1 MKLIY
6 ISKGRVYGGKMAKII
21 SIINLKGGVAKT
33 TTTVGLAQVLST
45 EFNKKVLVIDLD
57 AQTNA
62 TTMLIGEEKWLE
74 VNKDKQT
81 IAQLFYEGVYP
92 KSEKIFDINR
102 AILKGVSNIDE
113 VKLVDMLPS
122 SLDLID
128 IQEEVI
134 KAPRGIFSVIRPV
147 DLLDK
152 SLRKIKQKY
161 DYILI
166 DCPPNLGVIT
176 RNGLKVSDVYIIPT
190 VPDVLSTYGIPQIIS
205 RVNKFSK
212 ELEKEIK
219 PLGIV
224 ITKYREQSAL
234 HKRTVKE
241 LRKERDCRVFET
253 IFKENDNIANA
264 AEYINKSTM
273 RQKWGYKGQVDN
285 FKLLAE
291 EILRALGGEYGKEI
305 KGFI

>member
-1 MKLIY
+1 MTRV
-6 ISKGRVYGGKMAKII
+6 ISV
-21 SIINLKGGVAKT
+21 INLKGGVGKT
-33 TTTVGLAQVLST
+33 TTTVGLAQILSV
-45 EFNKKVLVIDLD
+45 EFNKKILVVDLD

-62 TTMLIGEEKWLE
+62 TTMLIGEEKWME
-74 VNKDKQT
+74 VNKQKQT

-92 KSEKIFDINR
+92 RSEKIFDINR
-102 AILKGVSNIDE
+102 ARLKGVSNIDE

-291 EILRALGGEYGKEI
+291 EIMRAMGDEYGKEI

>member
-1 MKLIY
+1 MTRV
-6 ISKGRVYGGKMAKII
+6 ISV
-21 SIINLKGGVAKT
+21 INLKGGVGKT
-33 TTTVGLAQVLST
+33 TTTVGLAQILSV
-45 EFNKKVLVIDLD
+45 EFNKKILVVDLD

-62 TTMLIGEEKWLE
+62 TTMLIGEEKWME
-74 VNKDKQT
+74 VNKQKQT

-92 KSEKIFDINR
+92 RSEKIFDINR
-102 AILKGVSNIDE
+102 AILKGVLNIDE

-291 EILRALGGEYGKEI
+291 EIMRAMGDEYGKEI

>member
-1 MKLIY
+1 MTRV
-6 ISKGRVYGGKMAKII
+6 ISV
-21 SIINLKGGVAKT
+21 INLKGGVGKT
-33 TTTVGLAQVLST
+33 TTTVGLAQILSV
-45 EFNKKVLVIDLD
+45 EFNKKILVVDLD

-62 TTMLIGEEKWLE
+62 TTMLIGEEKWME
-74 VNKDKQT
+74 VNKQKQT

-92 KSEKIFDINR
+92 RSEKIFDINR

-291 EILRALGGEYGKEI
+291 EIMRAMGDEYGKEI
-305 KGFI
+305 KGFM

>member
-1 MKLIY
+1 MTRV
-6 ISKGRVYGGKMAKII
+6 ISV
-21 SIINLKGGVAKT
+21 INLKGGVGKT
-33 TTTVGLAQVLST
+33 TTTVGLAQILSV
-45 EFNKKVLVIDLD
+45 EFNKKILVVDLD

-62 TTMLIGEEKWLE
+62 TTMLIGEEKWME
-74 VNKDKQT
+74 VNKQKQT

-92 KSEKIFDINR
+92 RSEKIFDINR

-166 DCPPNLGVIT
+166 YCPPNLGVIT

-291 EILRALGGEYGKEI
+291 EIMRAMGDEYGKEI

>member
-1 MKLIY
+1 MTRV
-6 ISKGRVYGGKMAKII
+6 ISV
-21 SIINLKGGVAKT
+21 INLKGGVGKT
-33 TTTVGLAQVLST
+33 TTTVGLAQILSV
-45 EFNKKVLVIDLD
+45 EFNKKILVVDLD

-62 TTMLIGEEKWLE
+62 TTMLIGEEKWME
-74 VNKDKQT
+74 VNKQKQT

-92 KSEKIFDINR
+92 RSEKIFDINR

-152 SLRKIKQKY
+152 SLRKIKQRY

-291 EILRALGGEYGKEI
+291 EIMRAMGDEYGKEI

>member
-1 MKLIY
+1 MTRV
-6 ISKGRVYGGKMAKII
+6 ISV
-21 SIINLKGGVAKT
+21 INLKGGVGKT
-33 TTTVGLAQVLST
+33 TTTVGLAQILSV
-45 EFNKKVLVIDLD
+45 EFNKKILVVDLD

-62 TTMLIGEEKWLE
+62 TTMLIGEEKWME
-74 VNKDKQT
+74 VNKQKQT

-92 KSEKIFDINR
+92 RSEKIFDINR

-205 RVNKFSK
+205 RINKFSK

-291 EILRALGGEYGKEI
+291 EIMRAMGDEYGKEI
-305 KGFI
+305 KGSI

>member
-1 MKLIY
+1 MTRV
-6 ISKGRVYGGKMAKII
+6 ISV
-21 SIINLKGGVAKT
+21 INLKGGVGKT
-33 TTTVGLAQVLST
+33 TTTVGLAQILSV
-45 EFNKKVLVIDLD
+45 EFNKKILVVDLD

-62 TTMLIGEEKWLE
+62 TTMLIGEEKWME
-74 VNKDKQT
+74 VNKQKQT

-92 KSEKIFDINR
+92 RSEKIFDINR

-273 RQKWGYKGQVDN
+273 RQKWVYKGQVDN

-291 EILRALGGEYGKEI
+291 EIMRAMGDEYGKEI

>member
-1 MKLIY
+1 MTRV
-6 ISKGRVYGGKMAKII
+6 ISV
-21 SIINLKGGVAKT
+21 INLKGGVGKT
-33 TTTVGLAQVLST
+33 TTTVGLAQILSV
-45 EFNKKVLVIDLD
+45 EFNKKILVVDLD

-62 TTMLIGEEKWLE
+62 TTMLIGEEKWME
-74 VNKDKQT
+74 VNKQKQT

-92 KSEKIFDINR
+92 RSEKIFDINR
-102 AILKGVSNIDE
+102 AILKGVANIDE

-291 EILRALGGEYGKEI
+291 EIMRAMGDEYGKEI

>member
-1 MKLIY
+1 MTRV
-6 ISKGRVYGGKMAKII
+6 ISV
-21 SIINLKGGVAKT
+21 INLKGGVGKT
-33 TTTVGLAQVLST
+33 TTTVGLAQILSV
-45 EFNKKVLVIDLD
+45 EFNKKILVVDLD

-62 TTMLIGEEKWLE
+62 TTMLIGEEKWME
-74 VNKDKQT
+74 VNKQKQT

-92 KSEKIFDINR
+92 RSEKIFDINR

-152 SLRKIKQKY
+152 SLMKIKQKY

-291 EILRALGGEYGKEI
+291 EIMKAMGDEYGKEI

>member
-1 MKLIY
+1 MTRV
-6 ISKGRVYGGKMAKII
+6 ISV
-21 SIINLKGGVAKT
+21 INLKGGVGKT
-33 TTTVGLAQVLST
+33 TTTVGLAQILSV
-45 EFNKKVLVIDLD
+45 EFNKKILVVDLD

-62 TTMLIGEEKWLE
+62 TTMLIGEEKWME
-74 VNKDKQT
+74 VNKQKQT

-92 KSEKIFDINR
+92 RSEKIFDINR

-224 ITKYREQSAL
+224 ITKYREQSTL
-234 HKRTVKE
+234 HKRTVNE
-241 LRKERDCRVFET
+241 LIKERDCRVFET

-291 EILRALGGEYGKEI
+291 EIMRAMGDEYGKEI
-305 KGFI
+305 KGSI

>member
-1 MKLIY
+1 MTRV
-6 ISKGRVYGGKMAKII
+6 ISV
-21 SIINLKGGVAKT
+21 INLKGGVGKT
-33 TTTVGLAQVLST
+33 TTTVGLAQILSV
-45 EFNKKVLVIDLD
+45 EFNKKILVVDLD

-62 TTMLIGEEKWLE
+62 TTMLIGEEKWME
-74 VNKDKQT
+74 VNKQKQT

-92 KSEKIFDINR
+92 RSEKIFDINR

-134 KAPRGIFSVIRPV
+134 KASRGIFSVIRPV

-291 EILRALGGEYGKEI
+291 EIMRAMGDEYGKEI
-305 KGFI
+305 KGSI

>member
-1 MKLIY
+1 MTRV
-6 ISKGRVYGGKMAKII
+6 ISV
-21 SIINLKGGVAKT
+21 INLKGGVGKT
-33 TTTVGLAQVLST
+33 TTTVGLAQILSV
-45 EFNKKVLVIDLD
+45 EFNKKILVVDLD

-62 TTMLIGEEKWLE
+62 TTMLIGEEKWME
-74 VNKDKQT
+74 VNKQKQT

-92 KSEKIFDINR
+92 RSEKIFDINR

-176 RNGLKVSDVYIIPT
+176 RKGLKVSDVYIIPT

-291 EILRALGGEYGKEI
+291 EIMRAMGDEYGKEI
-305 KGFI
+305 KGSI

>member
-1 MKLIY
+1 MTRV
-6 ISKGRVYGGKMAKII
+6 ISV
-21 SIINLKGGVAKT
+21 INLKGGVGKT
-33 TTTVGLAQVLST
+33 TTTVGLAQILSV
-45 EFNKKVLVIDLD
+45 EFNKKILVVDLD

-62 TTMLIGEEKWLE
+62 TTMLIGEEKWME
-74 VNKDKQT
+74 VNKQKQT

-92 KSEKIFDINR
+92 RSEKIFDINR

-190 VPDVLSTYGIPQIIS
+190 GPDVLSTYGIPQIIS

-291 EILRALGGEYGKEI
+291 EIMRAMGDEYGKEI

>member
-1 MKLIY
+1 MTRV
-6 ISKGRVYGGKMAKII
+6 ISV
-21 SIINLKGGVAKT
+21 INLKGGVGKT
-33 TTTVGLAQVLST
+33 TTTVGLAQILSV
-45 EFNKKVLVIDLD
+45 EFNKKILVVDLD

-62 TTMLIGEEKWLE
+62 TTMLIGEEKWME
-74 VNKDKQT
+74 VNKQKQT

-92 KSEKIFDINR
+92 RSEKIFDINR

-190 VPDVLSTYGIPQIIS
+190 VPDVLSTYGIPHIIS

-291 EILRALGGEYGKEI
+291 EIMRAMGDEYGKEI

>member
-1 MKLIY
+1 MTRLI
-6 ISKGRVYGGKMAKII
+6 SV
-21 SIINLKGGVAKT
+21 INLKGGVGKT
-33 TTTVGLAQVLST
+33 TTTVGLAQILSV
-45 EFNKKVLVIDLD
+45 EFNKKILVVDLD

-62 TTMLIGEEKWLE
+62 TTMLIGEEKWME
-74 VNKDKQT
+74 VNKQKQT

-92 KSEKIFDINR
+92 RSEKIFDINR

-291 EILRALGGEYGKEI
+291 EIMRAMGDEYGKEI

>member
-1 MKLIY
+1 MTRV
-6 ISKGRVYGGKMAKII
+6 ISV
-21 SIINLKGGVAKT
+21 INLKGEVGKT
-33 TTTVGLAQVLST
+33 TTTVGLAQILSV
-45 EFNKKVLVIDLD
+45 EFNKKILVVDLD

-62 TTMLIGEEKWLE
+62 TTMLIGEEKWME
-74 VNKDKQT
+74 VNKQKQT

-92 KSEKIFDINR
+92 RSEKIFDINR

-291 EILRALGGEYGKEI
+291 EIMRAMGDEYGKEI

>member
-1 MKLIY
+1 MTRV
-6 ISKGRVYGGKMAKII
+6 ISV
-21 SIINLKGGVAKT
+21 INLKGGVGKT
-33 TTTVGLAQVLST
+33 TTTVGLAQILSV
-45 EFNKKVLVIDLD
+45 EFNKKILVVDLD

-62 TTMLIGEEKWLE
+62 TTMLIGEEKWME
-74 VNKDKQT
+74 VNKQKQT

-92 KSEKIFDINR
+92 RSEKIFDINR

-241 LRKERDCRVFET
+241 LRKERDCKVFET

-291 EILRALGGEYGKEI
+291 EIMRAMGDEYGKEI
-305 KGFI
+305 KGSI

>member
-1 MKLIY
+1 M
-6 ISKGRVYGGKMAKII
+6 
-21 SIINLKGGVAKT
+21 
-33 TTTVGLAQVLST
+33 
-45 EFNKKVLVIDLD
+45 
-57 AQTNA
+57 
-62 TTMLIGEEKWLE
+62 
-74 VNKDKQT
+74 
-81 IAQLFYEGVYP
+81 
-92 KSEKIFDINR
+92 
-102 AILKGVSNIDE
+102 
-113 VKLVDMLPS
+113 
-122 SLDLID
+122 
-128 IQEEVI
+128 
-134 KAPRGIFSVIRPV
+134 
-147 DLLDK
+147 
-152 SLRKIKQKY
+152 
-161 DYILI
+161 
-166 DCPPNLGVIT
+166 
-176 RNGLKVSDVYIIPT
+176 KVSDVYIIPT

-291 EILRALGGEYGKEI
+291 EIMRAMGDEYGKEI
-305 KGFI
+305 KGEDS

>member
-1 MKLIY
+1 MTRV
-6 ISKGRVYGGKMAKII
+6 ISV
-21 SIINLKGGVAKT
+21 INLKGGVGKT
-33 TTTVGLAQVLST
+33 TTTVGLAQILSV
-45 EFNKKVLVIDLD
+45 EFNKKILVVDLD

-62 TTMLIGEEKWLE
+62 TTMLIGEEKWME
-74 VNKDKQT
+74 VNKQKQT

-92 KSEKIFDINR
+92 RSEKIFDINR

-205 RVNKFSK
+205 RVNKFSE

-291 EILRALGGEYGKEI
+291 EIMRAMGDEYGKEI
-305 KGFI
+305 KGSI

>member
-1 MKLIY
+1 MTRV
-6 ISKGRVYGGKMAKII
+6 ISV
-21 SIINLKGGVAKT
+21 INLKGGVGKT
-33 TTTVGLAQVLST
+33 TTTVGLAQILSV
-45 EFNKKVLVIDLD
+45 EFNKKILVVDLD

-62 TTMLIGEEKWLE
+62 TTMLIGEEKWME
-74 VNKDKQT
+74 VNKQKQT

-92 KSEKIFDINR
+92 RSEKIFDINR

-161 DYILI
+161 DCILI

-291 EILRALGGEYGKEI
+291 EIMRAMGDEYGKEI

>member
-1 MKLIY
+1 MTRV
-6 ISKGRVYGGKMAKII
+6 ISV
-21 SIINLKGGVAKT
+21 INLKGGVGKT
-33 TTTVGLAQVLST
+33 TTTVGLAQILSV
-45 EFNKKVLVIDLD
+45 EFNKKILVVDLD

-62 TTMLIGEEKWLE
+62 TTMLIGEEKWME
-74 VNKDKQT
+74 VNKQKQT

-92 KSEKIFDINR
+92 RSEKIFDINR

-241 LRKERDCRVFET
+241 LRKDRDCRVFET

-291 EILRALGGEYGKEI
+291 EIMRAMGDEYGKEI

>member
-1 MKLIY
+1 MT
-6 ISKGRVYGGKMAKII
+6 RII
-21 SIINLKGGVAKT
+21 SVINLKGGVGKT
-33 TTTVGLAQVLST
+33 TTTVGLAQVLSV
-45 EFNKKVLVIDLD
+45 EFNKRVLVIDLD

-62 TTMLIGEEKWLE
+62 TTMLIGEDKWVE
-74 VNKDKQT
+74 VNKQKQT

-92 KSEKIFDINR
+92 RSEKIFDINR
-102 AILKGVSNIDE
+102 AILKSVSNIDE
-113 VKLVDMLPS
+113 VKLVDILPS

-134 KAPRGIFSVIRPV
+134 KTPRGIFSAIRPV
-147 DLLDK
+147 DLLGK
-152 SLRKIKQKY
+152 ALQNIKQKY

-176 RNGLKVSDVYIIPT
+176 RNGLKVSDVYLIPT
-190 VPDVLSTYGIPQIIS
+190 VPDVLSTYGIPQIIN

-224 ITKYREQSAL
+224 ITKYREQSSL
-234 HKRTVKE
+234 HKRTVKTLKE
-241 LRKERDCRVFET
+241 ERDCKLFNT
-253 IFKENDNIANA
+253 IFKENDSIANA
-264 AEYINKSTM
+264 AEYINKTTM

-285 FKLLAE
+285 FISLA
-291 EILRALGGEYGKEI
+291 KEI
-305 KGFI
+305 MKAMGD

>member
-1 MKLIY
+1 MTRV
-6 ISKGRVYGGKMAKII
+6 ISV
-21 SIINLKGGVAKT
+21 INLKGGVGKT
-33 TTTVGLAQVLST
+33 TTTVGLAQILSV
-45 EFNKKVLVIDLD
+45 EFNKKILVVDLD

-62 TTMLIGEEKWLE
+62 TTMLIGEEKWME
-74 VNKDKQT
+74 VNKQKQT

-92 KSEKIFDINR
+92 RSEKIFDINR

-219 PLGIV
+219 PLGFV

-291 EILRALGGEYGKEI
+291 EIMRAMGDEYGKEI

>member
-1 MKLIY
+1 MTRV
-6 ISKGRVYGGKMAKII
+6 ISV
-21 SIINLKGGVAKT
+21 INLKGGVGKT
-33 TTTVGLAQVLST
+33 TTTVGLAQILSV
-45 EFNKKVLVIDLD
+45 EFNKKILVVDLD

-62 TTMLIGEEKWLE
+62 TTMLIGEEKWME
-74 VNKDKQT
+74 VNKQKQT

-92 KSEKIFDINR
+92 RSEKIFDINR
-102 AILKGVSNIDE
+102 AILKGVSNIDG

-291 EILRALGGEYGKEI
+291 EIMRAMGDEYGKEI